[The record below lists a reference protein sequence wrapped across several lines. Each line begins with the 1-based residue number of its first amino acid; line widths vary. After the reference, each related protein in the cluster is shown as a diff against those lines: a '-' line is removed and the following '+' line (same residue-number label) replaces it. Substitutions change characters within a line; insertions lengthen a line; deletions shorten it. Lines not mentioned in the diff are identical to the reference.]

1 MLAAYPSTALESLDV
16 NVPCSKVFIVF
27 AAWRELLRD
36 HDIARLMLPS
46 QMRAHILPTK
56 AAPALNS
63 SP

>member
-1 MLAAYPSTALESLDV
+1 MLAACPSAALKSLDV
-16 NVPCSKVFIVF
+16 NVPCSKVSTVF

-46 QMRAHILPTK
+46 QMCAHILPTK
-56 AAPALNS
+56 AAPALIS